1 MLGELELR
9 LFFRFVPANPITMMQ
24 MFTPKRSVV
33 GADKIIV
40 LDNFSFIV
48 VPWWADRLLVEWRGT
63 HRLCAWM
70 TSPRRNVAA
79 GREYIKKQLKALRN
93 IGAARNIDLLP

>member
-1 MLGELELR
+1 M
-9 LFFRFVPANPITMMQ
+9 
-24 MFTPKRSVV
+24 
-33 GADKIIV
+33 

-48 VPWWADRLLVEWRGT
+48 VPWWVDRLLVEWRGT

-79 GREYIKKQLKALRN
+79 GREYIKNNWRLCEISEQPAMLTCFHS
-93 IGAARNIDLLP
+93 AA